1 MTTIHPYLNF
11 KNSCKEA
18 FDLYR
23 SIFGGEFESM
33 IRFKDM
39 PMSDQPL
46 PDHVAD
52 LIMHVSLPIGQ
63 GFRLM
68 GSDAP
73 EGFAPKMTPG
83 NNISVSIN
91 TDSKAE
97 ADRLFNGLS
106 ASGKVNVPMDNAPWG
121 SYFGMFTDRFGIDW
135 MVSFDQRQQ

>member
-1 MTTIHPYLNF
+1 MNTLHPYLNF
-11 KNSCKEA
+11 TNKCEEA
-18 FDLYR
+18 FELYR
-23 SIFGGEFESM
+23 SVFGGEFDAK

-52 LIMHVSLPIGQ
+52 LIMHVSLPIGN
-63 GFRLM
+63 GSLLM

-73 EGFAPKMTPG
+73 EGFAPKLTPG
-83 NNISVSIN
+83 NSVTISISAG
-91 TDSKAE
+91 TKAE

-106 ASGKVNVPMDNAPWG
+106 AGGKVKEPMADAPWG

-135 MVSFDQRQQ
+135 MVSFDQRQ